1 MGIIVDLIIVGIL
14 VLCIFLG
21 YKRGLTGSL
30 LKIVTFLLAL
40 IIAFILFKPVSNF
53 IINNTKLDENLE
65 SSIKSMFLEVEENDT
80 SSNMPTAMT
89 DYINKVIEDAAD
101 DAKTAVVE
109 TAARDVAISII
120 NLGVVI
126 VVYIIARIIL
136 IFVKG
141 IASLITKLPVI
152 KQFDKLGGIIFG
164 LLKALVIIYVILAI
178 ISFVSTVITDSGV
191 IDAINQS
198 FIGKGMYNNN
208 ILLEIVF

>member
-40 IIAFILFKPVSNF
+40 VIAFILFKPVSNF

>member
-14 VLCIFLG
+14 VLCVFLG

-178 ISFVSTVITDSGV
+178 ISFVSPIITDSGV

>member
-1 MGIIVDLIIVGIL
+1 MEHY
-14 VLCIFLG
+14 
-21 YKRGLTGSL
+21 YKKLFSENKSYANEAEEL
-30 LKIVTFLLAL
+30 LYT
-40 IIAFILFKPVSNF
+40 KPTN
-53 IINNTKLDENLE
+53 IYLPKLDENLE

>member
-14 VLCIFLG
+14 VLCVFFG

>member
-1 MGIIVDLIIVGIL
+1 M
-14 VLCIFLG
+14 
-21 YKRGLTGSL
+21 
-30 LKIVTFLLAL
+30 
-40 IIAFILFKPVSNF
+40 
-53 IINNTKLDENLE
+53 
-65 SSIKSMFLEVEENDT
+65 
-80 SSNMPTAMT
+80 
-89 DYINKVIEDAAD
+89 
-101 DAKTAVVE
+101 VE

-178 ISFVSTVITDSGV
+178 ISFVSPVITDSGV

>member
-30 LKIVTFLLAL
+30 LKIVTFILAL

-53 IINNTKLDENLE
+53 IINNTELDENLE

-80 SSNMPTAMT
+80 NSNMPTAMT
-89 DYINKVIEDAAD
+89 DYINKVIEGAAD

>member
-14 VLCIFLG
+14 VLCVFLG

>member
-14 VLCIFLG
+14 VLCVFLG

-178 ISFVSTVITDSGV
+178 ISFVSPVITDSGV

>member
-30 LKIVTFLLAL
+30 LKIVTFLFAL

-178 ISFVSTVITDSGV
+178 ISFVSPVITDSGV

>member
-14 VLCIFLG
+14 VLCVFLG

-40 IIAFILFKPVSNF
+40 IIAFILFRPVSNF

>member
-30 LKIVTFLLAL
+30 LKIVTFILAL

-53 IINNTKLDENLE
+53 IINNTELDENLE
-65 SSIKSMFLEVEENDT
+65 SSIKSMFLEVEENGTD
-80 SSNMPTAMT
+80 SNMPTAIT
-89 DYINKVIEDAAD
+89 DYINKVIEGAAN

>member
-14 VLCIFLG
+14 VLCVFLG

-53 IINNTKLDENLE
+53 IINNTKLDESLE

-178 ISFVSTVITDSGV
+178 ISFVSPVITDSGV

>member
-14 VLCIFLG
+14 VLYIFLG

>member
-191 IDAINQS
+191 IDAINQP

>member
-30 LKIVTFLLAL
+30 LKIVTFILAL

-53 IINNTKLDENLE
+53 IINNTELDENLE

-80 SSNMPTAMT
+80 NSNMPTAMT

-178 ISFVSTVITDSGV
+178 ISFVSPVITDSGV

>member
-152 KQFDKLGGIIFG
+152 MQFVKLRRMIYG

>member
-14 VLCIFLG
+14 VLCVFLG
-21 YKRGLTGSL
+21 YKRGLTSSL
-30 LKIVTFLLAL
+30 IKIVTFLLAL

-178 ISFVSTVITDSGV
+178 ISFVSPVITDSGV

>member
-14 VLCIFLG
+14 VLCVFLG

-164 LLKALVIIYVILAI
+164 LLKALIIIYVILAI
-178 ISFVSTVITDSGV
+178 ISFVSPVITDSGV

>member
-14 VLCIFLG
+14 VLCVFLG

-164 LLKALVIIYVILAI
+164 LLKALIIIYVILAI
-178 ISFVSTVITDSGV
+178 ISFVSPIITESGV

-208 ILLEIVF
+208 LLLEIIF

>member
-14 VLCIFLG
+14 VLCVFLG

-152 KQFDKLGGIIFG
+152 KQFNKLGGIIFG

-178 ISFVSTVITDSGV
+178 ISFVSPVITDSGV

>member
-178 ISFVSTVITDSGV
+178 ISFVSPMITDSGV

>member
-14 VLCIFLG
+14 VLCMFLG

-30 LKIVTFLLAL
+30 LKIVTFILAL

-178 ISFVSTVITDSGV
+178 ISFVSPVITDSGV

>member
-136 IFVKG
+136 LFVKG

>member
-14 VLCIFLG
+14 VLCVFLG

-40 IIAFILFKPVSNF
+40 IIAFILFRPVSNF

-65 SSIKSMFLEVEENDT
+65 SSIKSMFLEVEDNDT

-178 ISFVSTVITDSGV
+178 ISFVSPVITDSGV

>member
-14 VLCIFLG
+14 VLCVFLG

-164 LLKALVIIYVILAI
+164 LLKALIIIYVILAI
-178 ISFVSTVITDSGV
+178 ISFVSPIITESGV

>member
-14 VLCIFLG
+14 VLCVFLG

-178 ISFVSTVITDSGV
+178 ISFVSPVITDSGV

-208 ILLEIVF
+208 LLLEIIF

>member
-14 VLCIFLG
+14 VLCVFLG

-30 LKIVTFLLAL
+30 LKIVTFILAL

-53 IINNTKLDENLE
+53 IINNTELDENLE

-80 SSNMPTAMT
+80 NSNMPTAMT
-89 DYINKVIEDAAD
+89 DYINKVIEGAAD

-178 ISFVSTVITDSGV
+178 ISFVSPVITDSGV

>member
-14 VLCIFLG
+14 VLCVFLG

-40 IIAFILFKPVSNF
+40 IIAFILFKPVSNI

>member
-178 ISFVSTVITDSGV
+178 ISFVSPVITDSGV